1 MASKEADF
9 SERDLSGFKYL
20 DRLLPMLARL
30 HDDGCARDRAGNRQ
44 LHYDQ
49 YCLLILLYLFNP
61 VVTSL
66 RGLQQASELEKVQKK
81 LGCSRASLG
90 SFSEATTV
98 FDPERLKEIVAEL
111 GTELKPLGHD
121 PRLRDVPG
129 ALTAV
134 DGTLLSVLP
143 KLMQASYLKR
153 TTGNGLVK
161 WRLH

>member
-1 MASKEADF
+1 MARKRRKEIT
-9 SERDLSGFKYL
+9 EREVAGLKYFDKL
-20 DRLLPMLARL
+20 APLLERL

-81 LGCSRASLG
+81 LGCSRAALG

-111 GTELKPLGHD
+111 GTELKPLGRD

-134 DGTLLSVLP
+134 DGT
-143 KLMQASYLKR
+143 
-153 TTGNGLVK
+153 
-161 WRLH
+161 